1 MKVMETMMIAVN
13 YEKFLAVRFDFV
25 LRYYLLEKA
34 KFDSRKARALIV
46 MNPQYEYLRQVFA
59 ELLAFDVSD
68 KRLAKSLNRARVL
81 SDANLYGMY
90 YADQL
95 FIDYSDRR
103 FSMKNCH
110 DWLWIKNQMMKGEEW
125 IKENPFCIAVNG
137 LALNSKRFV
146 LALVY
151 DRPLYWKIVK
161 VEWGAFNIWKE
172 IRYKEL
178 LDSDKYNELEESKN
192 RMLCRMEK
200 LNFFSMDTYVGD
212 KRLLKAV
219 NKEQRKCSRIL
230 PKRGEMGLWLN

>member
-1 MKVMETMMIAVN
+1 MVAVN

-34 KFDSRKARALIV
+34 KFDSRKARALII
-46 MNPQYEYLRQVFA
+46 MSSQYEYLRQAFA
-59 ELLAFDVSD
+59 KLIASDVGD
-68 KRLAKSLNRARVL
+68 KRLAKPLNRARVL
-81 SDANLYGMY
+81 SDASLYGMY

-95 FIDYSDRR
+95 FIDYNDRY
-103 FSMKNCH
+103 FLMKPGHN
-110 DWLWIKNQMMKGEEW
+110 WLWIESQMMKGKDW
-125 IKENPFCIAVNG
+125 IKEHPFRVAVNG

-151 DRPLYWKIVK
+151 DRLLYWKIIK
-161 VEWGAFNIWKE
+161 VEWGTFNIWKE

-192 RMLCRMEK
+192 RMLHRMEK

-212 KRLLKAV
+212 ERLLKAV
-219 NKEQRKCSRIL
+219 NKEQRKRSRML
-230 PKRGEMGLWLN
+230 PKRGEIGLWLNWLN